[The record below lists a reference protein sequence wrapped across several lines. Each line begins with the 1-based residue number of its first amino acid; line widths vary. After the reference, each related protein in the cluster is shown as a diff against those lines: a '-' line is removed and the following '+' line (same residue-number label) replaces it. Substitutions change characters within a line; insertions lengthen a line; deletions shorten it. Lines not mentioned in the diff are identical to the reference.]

1 MPANSEVTSRPFAL
15 CLGSDIQTS
24 AKTLLNDADTSP
36 YAVPVAMLKTVATL
50 LLLWPLICYGF
61 VLLSFPAAGSAAVSR
76 QFQLGTAHVYRLE
89 STVLFNEAGPRVGKD
104 VGYQVTA
111 TLNVGVLWQSP
122 FDPNDKLL
130 QLEVSITNTM
140 ELGPS

>member
-1 MPANSEVTSRPFAL
+1 
-15 CLGSDIQTS
+15 
-24 AKTLLNDADTSP
+24 
-36 YAVPVAMLKTVATL
+36 MLKTVATL

-76 QFQLGTAHVYRLE
+76 QFQLGTAHAYRLE
-89 STVLFNEAGPRVGKD
+89 STVLLNEAGPRIGKD

-111 TLNVGVLWQSP
+111 TLSVGVLWQSP